1 MLVEYAVVAQPSRS
15 SLFEDFRGDFDQLAT
30 MMEAS
35 WQQNRTPSFLYTAPF
50 LADLFRYPGA
60 SFSLAPTLYRDGQP
74 AAFVAGFPRSV
85 RLDGKHL
92 ELLVVA
98 LLTVAKEH
106 KGSGYG
112 ILVWTEL
119 ARRARAAG
127 FDGVLTYCVEGE
139 AMNRMIE
146 GASLGAGIPS
156 VRIHTVSYLSRV
168 LLGAKPAAT
177 GPPSGDVSPRDFV
190 SLAKNAS
197 ASVPLARRWSE
208 DEAAWQCRREGVVS
222 ARRDGPGGR
231 RGLLTGYV
239 MQLVNAGRTK
249 CLLAEDILWNE
260 LERDDREALAREL
273 TAAGAAAG
281 AQLAII
287 PVLGYADTSA
297 FAAVKFRPSGQR
309 VHAYLSL
316 WNGSQP
322 TEPLSGYYLDV
333 F

>member
-1 MLVEYAVVAQPSRS
+1 VAPLTRS
-15 SLFEDFRGDFDQLAT
+15 SQFEDFRGNFDQLAE
-30 MMEAS
+30 MLEAS
-35 WQQNRTPSFLYTAPF
+35 WQENRTPSFLYTAPF
-50 LADLFRYPGA
+50 VADLFRYPGA
-60 SFSLAPTLYRDGQP
+60 SFSLAPTLYREEQP

-85 RLDGKHL
+85 RLNGKDL
-92 ELLVVA
+92 ELIVVA

-112 ILVWTEL
+112 VLAWTEL

-146 GASLGAGIPS
+146 GASRRAGIPS

-177 GPPSGDVSPRDFV
+177 GPAGDVSPRHFV
-190 SLAKNAS
+190 SLANNAGT
-197 ASVPLARRWSE
+197 SVPLARRWSE
-208 DEAAWQCRREGVVS
+208 EEAAWQCSREGGVF
-222 ARRDGPGGR
+222 AQRDGPGR
-231 RGLLTGYV
+231 PRGLLTGYV

-249 CLLAEDILWNE
+249 CLLAEDVLWDE
-260 LERDDREALAREL
+260 LGSEDREALVREF

-281 AQLAII
+281 AQVAII

-309 VHAYLSL
+309 IHAYLSL

-322 TEPLSGYYLDV
+322 TEPLSGLYLDV